1 MSKYADAIT
10 TVDNLGVCDSC
21 GDYDRSEL
29 NTTII
34 EALDEIEKLK
44 ELLENADHEI
54 EWLNS
59 SRDSFKFKN
68 ARLIDENSKL
78 KAKIEQRVECEADCD
93 KCKNK
98 CRAWQNGFNAKG
110 GNISFDSIQMLRRI
124 VKEVEPEWID
134 NNCISCAWF
143 NNLKGVGGYCA
154 YHNNKTTAKGGC
166 NKWVKERDAE

>member
-68 ARLIDENSKL
+68 ARLIDENSKP
-78 KAKIEQRVECEADCD
+78 R
-93 KCKNK
+93 
-98 CRAWQNGFNAKG
+98 
-110 GNISFDSIQMLRRI
+110 
-124 VKEVEPEWID
+124 
-134 NNCISCAWF
+134 
-143 NNLKGVGGYCA
+143 
-154 YHNNKTTAKGGC
+154 
-166 NKWVKERDAE
+166 